1 MYYQSWS
8 RSLSS
13 EGDSNS
19 GQSLIQMRDSD
30 SNSTH
35 LSWVPKITLWTLHD
49 TVVHQLQYAEIIS
62 LRLFHKLFLVY
73 ADATTGPRNV
83 QVPAA
88 LPTFA
93 RFTDV
98 LNSAQTRGVDGGLR
112 DEVGAGLRC
121 GRVGVWSSS
130 TARRTTDTRLTGGVD
145 GGLRDEVGVGLHSGR
160 VGVWSTATAGHAT
173 DTRLTSSAQRAS
185 HRLRHELGLWRTHA
199 RTYTLQHAARGQL
212 EALHFLRW
220 PVNPGNEVRLT

>member
-1 MYYQSWS
+1 MPEQCSAVSYAEEVEASSVFFVVIYVLSELES
-8 RSLSS
+8 SLSS
-13 EGDSNS
+13 KGDSNS

-35 LSWVPKITLWTLHD
+35 LSWVHKITLWTLHD

-73 ADATTGPRNV
+73 VDATTGPRNV

-98 LNSAQTRGVDGGLR
+98 LNSAQTGGVDGGLR

-121 GRVGVWSSS
+121 GRVGV
-130 TARRTTDTRLTGGVD
+130 
-145 GGLRDEVGVGLHSGR
+145 
-160 VGVWSTATAGHAT
+160 
-173 DTRLTSSAQRAS
+173 
-185 HRLRHELGLWRTHA
+185 
-199 RTYTLQHAARGQL
+199 
-212 EALHFLRW
+212 
-220 PVNPGNEVRLT
+220 